1 MRTILVVV
9 VIAGVACLEPDPQTP
24 VSTGTVEPMTPPA
37 VDWSSVPGDVEG
49 TYGPVIASGTDA
61 VRSWSLR
68 GRIDERGAAT
78 FLLLSTAGGGGG
90 GGGIGALPFQDLP
103 WGKLGHFGS
112 VASGELTGT
121 GVPRT
126 LSVDGVVS
134 KQTATID
141 VQLADGTSLPAQII
155 DTGDPRASFF
165 VVVWPAPDWEVMIAR
180 DASGAELETFR
191 EPPEPSQRDVNTM
204 SAGEVPPAAYF
215 RRFISAI
222 ASSSR
227 WTAAASRPGAVPSL

>member
-1 MRTILVVV
+1 MRKILVVV
-9 VIAGVACLEPDPQTP
+9 VIACVACVEPLEPAPQTP
-24 VSTGTVEPMTPPA
+24 VSTGTDPP
-37 VDWSSVPGDVEG
+37 SDVEL
-49 TYGPVIASGTDA
+49 TFGPVIASGTEA
-61 VRSWSLR
+61 GRSWYLR
-68 GRIDERGAAT
+68 GQIDARGAAT
-78 FLLLSTAGGGGG
+78 WLEISTAGGGGG
-90 GGGIGALPFQDLP
+90 GGGIGALPFQDLG
-103 WGKLGHFGS
+103 WTKLGHFGS
-112 VASGELTGT
+112 VASGELQGI

-180 DASGAELETFR
+180 DATGAELETFR
-191 EPPEPSQRDVNTM
+191 EPPEPSQRDVNTI
-204 SAGEVPPAAYF
+204 SAGEVLPAAYF